1 MANDSMR
8 GGPVGS
14 SKQAPFAGPVMI
26 NMARLNGNMNVDKS
40 DSVANGTLY
49 GPGAAFGVDYRVLA
63 VQIFVSDEAVAT
75 NDIQCTLGY
84 NGNPLPSLSP
94 VAADDDAFVSTTAAL
109 GSSTAAIGSVH
120 DIELSGNDI
129 TATFGH
135 TNGPL
140 VFKNNGAPGGTGNYT
155 VRVLA
160 VPVSGGKYFTD

>member
-40 DSVANGTLY
+40 DSVSAGTLY

-75 NDIQCTLGY
+75 ADIQCTLGY
-84 NGNPLPSLSP
+84 NGNPSGP
-94 VAADDDAFVSTTAAL
+94 VLADDDVFVSTTAAL

-120 DIELSGNDI
+120 DIELSGTNI
-129 TATFGH
+129 TATFGA

-140 VFKNNGAPGGTGNYT
+140 VFKNNGAPSGTGNYT